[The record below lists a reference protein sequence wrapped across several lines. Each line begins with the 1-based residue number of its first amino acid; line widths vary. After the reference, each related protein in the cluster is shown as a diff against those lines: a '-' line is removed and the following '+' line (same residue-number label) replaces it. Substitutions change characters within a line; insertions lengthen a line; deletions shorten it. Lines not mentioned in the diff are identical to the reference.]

1 MSVSDSNT
9 TRKEQQTK
17 EGMDVGKEGI
27 FSTAPFEVPTILS
40 DYFKQSVVQVS
51 TQKSVISC

>member
-27 FSTAPFEVPTILS
+27 FSTAPFESS
-40 DYFKQSVVQVS
+40 DYPLRLL
-51 TQKSVISC
+51 